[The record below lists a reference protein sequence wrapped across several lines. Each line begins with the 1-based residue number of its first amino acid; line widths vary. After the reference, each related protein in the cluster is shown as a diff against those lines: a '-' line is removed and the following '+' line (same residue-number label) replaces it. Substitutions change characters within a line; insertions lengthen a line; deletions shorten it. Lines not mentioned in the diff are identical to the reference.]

1 MLDRTTSS
9 ASSLHAVEYLFTL
22 LDDFGS
28 YPEGVVKPADRLA
41 GTAFFPGGAGLFG
54 AAPGKPLPPMPDGG
68 ILVVGYNFDSEAGF
82 ARSLARSA
90 ENVNGPTWRPLL
102 AVLARA
108 NMDPRACFF
117 TNAYMGLKAGR
128 VATGEF
134 PGARD
139 ADFVQRCRAFML
151 EQLRVTQPRLI
162 LTLGTHVPAF
172 LAPLSPALNPTWSHV
187 TSLLQLD
194 TQNAALVP
202 HARFH
207 TVTHDVTVAA
217 LTHPSRRHINV
228 TRRLYKGHQGDDAE
242 AQLLHDALTASH
254 LKQDG

>member
-1 MLDRTTSS
+1 MPSRSGLDMRSIE
-9 ASSLHAVEYLFTL
+9 HLFTL
-22 LDDFGS
+22 LDDFGQF
-28 YPEGVVKPADRLA
+28 PEGVVKPTGRIG
-41 GTAFFPGGAGLFG
+41 GTAFFPGGAGLFD
-54 AAPGKPLPPMPDGG
+54 ATLSEPLPPMPVGG
-68 ILVVGYNFDSEAGF
+68 ILVIGYNFDSEAGF
-82 ARSLARSA
+82 MRSLERST
-90 ENVNGPTWRPLL
+90 ENLNGPTWRPLL
-102 AVLARA
+102 VLLDRVGI
-108 NMDPRACFF
+108 DKHVCFF

-162 LTLGTHVPAF
+162 LSLGTHVPAF
-172 LAPLSPALNPTWSHV
+172 LAPLSPALNPTWSNV

-202 HARFH
+202 HVQFPS
-207 TVTHDVTVAA
+207 VTHDVTVAA
-217 LTHPSRRHINV
+217 ITHPSRRHINV

-242 AQLLHDALTASH
+242 ALLLRDALAASQ
-254 LKQDG
+254 LNRND